1 MKTTLLLTLTLTSAG
16 TAWAQTPAASM
27 KVDARFAGWLGC
39 WRLDDDLTG
48 TGARMCI
55 TPDATG
61 VRFQTIAGK
70 ARGINELVI
79 ADGTSHAIVDSEC
92 TGTDRTEWSKDGQ
105 RLFRKTDVACGTDG
119 ARAIQSLAF
128 LTPAGAWIQ
137 AQQVTGADGTRVRVQ
152 RYRRSANQSL
162 ADGSRAPQADAA
174 VVAAAAQQVAPWA
187 LDDVIEASAKVPAEV
202 LQAAL
207 TETNQRFD
215 INRKSLI
222 AMDKAGVRPE
232 VIDLMVALT
241 YPEKFTVVRAGSAS
255 MPMAIST
262 GSGWL
267 DPFMEPMV
275 AGSYAGGYGTC
286 YTPYGYGYRSYYG
299 MCSAYGASY
308 LSSYYAPGYY
318 MPGGSYSGWVD
329 VGALQPPSGGT
340 STTPP
345 SADGRMV
352 AGRGY
357 TQIRSRDPEPAP
369 RSGNASGNG
378 SAAGAAGGGNVTSQ
392 GYSGGSS
399 TSGSGGSSGGGN
411 AGTRTAVPKGP
422 GGGH

>member
-1 MKTTLLLTLTLTSAG
+1 MKTTLLLALTLTSAG
-16 TAWAQTPAASM
+16 SAWAQTPAAPM

-79 ADGTSHAIVDSEC
+79 ADATSHAIVDSEC

-105 RLFRKTDVACGTDG
+105 RLFRKTDVTCGTDG
-119 ARAIQSLAF
+119 PRAIQSIAF

-152 RYRRSANQSL
+152 RYRRAANQAL
-162 ADGSRAPQADAA
+162 VDGSRAPQADAA
-174 VVAAAAQQVAPWA
+174 TVAAATQQVAPWA
-187 LDDVIEASAKVPAEV
+187 LDDVIEASGKIPAEV

-215 INRKSLI
+215 INKKSLLAI
-222 AMDKAGVRPE
+222 DKAGVRPE

-241 YPEKFTVVRAGSAS
+241 YPEKFKVVRAGTAS
-255 MPMAIST
+255 MPMGIST

-267 DPFMEPMV
+267 DPFMEPMM
-275 AGSYAGGYGTC
+275 AGSYAAC

-299 MCSAYGASY
+299 MCSAYAVPY
-308 LSSYYAPGYY
+308 LSSYYGPGYY
-318 MPGGSYSGWVD
+318 VPYGSYYGWVD

-340 STTPP
+340 TTTQP

-378 SAAGAAGGGNVTSQ
+378 SAAGYAGGGNVTSQ

-399 TSGSGGSSGGGN
+399 TSGGSGGGSSSGDSG
-411 AGTRTAVPKGP
+411 ARIAVPKGP